1 MEYWRKLLV
10 VDTFRARFTE
20 SGEADACMF
29 QSPKTYRSPCLLFA
43 YPKRAVWPKVESQ
56 WALMSHVMSQAMSK
70 GGAGG
75 FDRRKYKAVL
85 VGQNTKTILL

>member
-70 GGAGG
+70 VVSED
-75 FDRRKYKAVL
+75 FT
-85 VGQNTKTILL
+85 VGNIRQSVCVRTGK